1 MRSGTN
7 CTITSGEV
15 YSWAQ
20 SWLVQAKLVK
30 DHGWRCSAAAIVA
43 VALRAAARSISISAA
58 CRDLAHAPSDQAAM
72 TALEDGLPKTFPV
85 LERRLNEALVGHL
98 PRRMTRRAWAIAID
112 LHLNPY
118 YGQPQRSRNEI
129 YYGQPKQGTTKFHAY
144 ASACIVEHGRRYT
157 VALTWVRRHES
168 LVTVLR
174 RLLERIREIE
184 LKIKRFLL
192 DREFFN
198 LPVVEFLQGENLP
211 FLMPVKFAGRAPKKG
226 RKLTGL
232 RAIRQRPAGWCSYTM
247 KSGKR
252 RADIRVCVGYRRYR
266 NRHNG
271 KQSRQKLLFA
281 AWKVQG
287 SPTEIRE
294 RYRKRFGIE
303 TSYRQRRQ
311 GRIYTCTR
319 DPRLRLFF
327 VALGFILRNVW
338 VWIHQTRLADGR
350 SNGLALHLELLRFK
364 QMLDWIAHE
373 IVVLYHDGTA
383 PCVVR
388 PP

>member
-157 VALTWVRRHES
+157 VALTWVRRRES

-211 FLMPVKFAGRAPKKG
+211 FLMPVKFAGRAP
-226 RKLTGL
+226 RK
-232 RAIRQRPAGWCSYTM
+232 
-247 KSGKR
+247 
-252 RADIRVCVGYRRYR
+252 
-266 NRHNG
+266 
-271 KQSRQKLLFA
+271 
-281 AWKVQG
+281 
-287 SPTEIRE
+287 
-294 RYRKRFGIE
+294 
-303 TSYRQRRQ
+303 
-311 GRIYTCTR
+311 
-319 DPRLRLFF
+319 
-327 VALGFILRNVW
+327 VAN
-338 VWIHQTRLADGR
+338 
-350 SNGLALHLELLRFK
+350 
-364 QMLDWIAHE
+364 
-373 IVVLYHDGTA
+373 
-383 PCVVR
+383 
-388 PP
+388 